1 MIGSIK
7 LNLKSK
13 TKYKDSYREFNKC
26 ISDLIS
32 EDIVLSMD
40 KFIQHSNVSCL
51 DHCIYV
57 SYISYSICKKLKLDY
72 RAAARGALLHDF
84 FLYDWHKTK
93 SKDGLHGFTH
103 PYTALRNANNFFD
116 LSEKEQDIIV
126 KHMWP
131 LTLKLP
137 KYKESFV
144 VVFADKYC
152 AILEIFK
159 IGSKNKIC
167 STVREFSSV

>member
-13 TKYKDSYREFNKC
+13 AKYKSSFEEFKEC
-26 ISDLIS
+26 IFDLLK

-40 KFIQHSNVSCL
+40 KFIQHSNVTCL

-57 SYISYSICKKLKLDY
+57 SYISYSICKRFGLDY
-72 RAAARGALLHDF
+72 CSAARGALLHDF

-103 PYTALRNANNFFD
+103 PYTALRNANNFFE
-116 LSEKEQDIIV
+116 LNSKEQDIIV

-137 KYKESFV
+137 KYKESLV
-144 VVFADKYC
+144 VIFADKYC
-152 AILEIFK
+152 AILEILK
-159 IGSKNKIC
+159 LGSREKIC
-167 STVREFSSV
+167 REVRKFS